1 MNISYRWLQSL
12 VPGLKETP
20 QELADRLAMY
30 GAPVDAL
37 EAVGEGLRQIIIARV
52 VEAKRHPNAERLSV
66 CKVDAGTGTLLNVVC
81 GAPNVRADRYYPFA
95 PVGASL
101 PDGMEIGRRK
111 IRGEESQGML
121 CSARELALGR
131 DHEGILELV
140 GEFTPGESFI
150 QAVGLDD
157 YRIVVDVTPNRPDL
171 LSHYGV
177 ARELAPGGESDIV
190 LYSFAKDDSSERPT
204 LTPKRVSN
212 DGELGGIRIRIDDA
226 EACPRYMAS
235 RVRGVRVGPSP
246 EWLAMRLRAIGQRPI
261 NNVVDATNYVLHEL
275 GQPLHAF
282 DAQKLGGSAIVVRRA
297 RAGEK
302 LTTLDGVERT
312 LQSSML
318 VIADADKATAIAGV
332 MGGQFSEVEQDTTDV
347 LIECAHF
354 ERKQVRETRRALGLS
369 TDASY
374 RFERGVDPTGM
385 ERALRRVTELI
396 AAIAGGTADQQI
408 ADVYPIEF
416 EQRKLQLRWTRVRQ
430 VLGLQLTG
438 DELERL
444 LAPIG
449 FRPLQ
454 RDREITELEVPG
466 HRWFDVLEEIDLVEE
481 VARRYGYEQFPAEL
495 GAFRPSTVPDSE
507 LSQLE
512 DRMRDRLVGRGLLEA
527 RTAGFAPEAEG
538 DVTLML
544 PLSSAESRLRRAVLP
559 ALLHR
564 VEYNFTRGTRDVR
577 LFEIGTAF
585 ERTADGERP
594 NETTRLAI
602 ALTGARAPQH
612 WTGSAGEFEIWD
624 LKGML
629 EELALAL
636 GYELRTELTSTIAG
650 VSPLLERGSAFEL
663 WQEGRAVGQGGLI
676 AAKAIDAPAWA
687 APVFGLELVLDT
699 KSAHAHG
706 RHQPLPV
713 YPAIEQDLALLVP
726 ENISAATVTEAIRGG
741 GGALLE
747 EMGLFDLYRG
757 KGIPEGTRSLAYRLR
772 FRAPDR
778 TLTDAE
784 AVTAVQRVL
793 KRLKDE
799 YGIERR
805 G

>member
-1 MNISYRWLQSL
+1 MNVSYRWLQSL
-12 VPGLKETP
+12 VPGLKESP
-20 QELADRLAMY
+20 QQVADRLAMY

-37 EAVGEGLRQIIIARV
+37 EPIGEGLRQIIIGRV

-66 CKVDAGTGTLLNVVC
+66 CKVDAGTGALLNVVC

-131 DHEGILELV
+131 EHEGILELV

-157 YRIVVDVTPNRPDL
+157 YRILIDVTPNRPDL

-177 ARELAPGGESDIV
+177 ARELAAGGESDIV
-190 LYSFAKDDSSERPT
+190 LYAFPNGDSWQMPALSPR
-204 LTPKRVSN
+204 RVRN

-226 EACPRYMAS
+226 EGCPRYMAS
-235 RVRGVRVGPSP
+235 LVRGVRIGPSP

-282 DAQKLGGSAIVVRRA
+282 DAHKLGGSAIVVRRA
-297 RAGEK
+297 RAKEK

-318 VIADADKATAIAGV
+318 VIADAENASAIAGV
-332 MGGQFSEVEQDTTDV
+332 MGGQFSEVESSTSDV

-354 ERKQVRETRRALGLS
+354 ERKQIRQTRRALGLS

-374 RFERGVDPTGM
+374 RFERGVDPTAM

-396 AAIAGGTADQQI
+396 VAVAGGQADAQLL
-408 ADVYPIEF
+408 DVYPAELPP
-416 EQRKLQLRWTRVRQ
+416 RKLPLRSRRVQQ
-430 VLGLQLTG
+430 VLGLPFTG
-438 DELERL
+438 EQVESLIG
-444 LAPIG
+444 PIG
-449 FRPLQ
+449 FRSTM
-454 RDREITELEVPG
+454 RDREVLEVEVPG
-466 HRWFDVLEEIDLVEE
+466 HRWFDVFEEIDLVEE
-481 VARRYGYEQFPAEL
+481 VARRYGYEQFPSDL
-495 GAFRPSTVPDSE
+495 GAFRPSVVPDAP
-507 LSQLE
+507 LSLLE
-512 DRMRDRLVGRGLLEA
+512 DRIRDRLIDRGLLEV

-538 DVTLML
+538 DVSLML
-544 PLSSAESRLRRAVLP
+544 PLSSAESHLRRAVLP

-564 VEYNFTRGTRDVR
+564 VEYNFTRGTRDIR

-585 ERTADGERP
+585 ERTSGERP
-594 NETTRLAI
+594 NETTRLAV
-602 ALTGARAPQH
+602 ALTGARAPVH
-612 WTGSAGEFEIWD
+612 WSGSAGDFDVWD
-624 LKGML
+624 VKGLL
-629 EELALAL
+629 EELAEAL
-636 GYELRTELTSTIAG
+636 GYEVRTALEGTMAG
-650 VSPLLERGSAFEL
+650 VTPLFEQGSAFEL
-663 WQEGRAVGQGGLI
+663 WRGDRLVGLGGEV
-676 AAKAIDAPAWA
+676 AAKQVDAPAWA
-687 APVFGLELVLDT
+687 ATIYALELVLET
-699 KSAHAHG
+699 EGVRSHG
-706 RHQPLPV
+706 VHEPLPV

-726 ENISAATVTEAIRGG
+726 ENVNAATVTDAIRAAGG
-741 GGALLE
+741 TLLE
-747 EMGLFDLYRG
+747 EIGLFDLYRG

-772 FRAPDR
+772 FRAADR

-799 YGIERR
+799 HGIERR